1 MDARAAETQDEWAL
15 LAQCVGQFQEISA
28 QLRDEKH
35 KVVFKQ
41 QREEARVRSFPC
53 KECAQQGPRSADR
66 ASSPQE
72 KRRRERQTR
81 GNPSLEA
88 DLQSLI
94 SSNPDKEDQI
104 RALQRLGTCLW
115 SHELGGAASY
125 GFLPYWLSIVA
136 FPPEIPIAEIS
147 TILREEVGD
156 QARGTDELGLA
167 WPSLACLALP
177 CIALPC
183 PGLPCLAL
191 VCLGLA
197 WVGLALRSLAARRR
211 QPRSHIPN
219 PSALGRPQRNAAVVA
234 NVAMQEGQ

>member
-41 QREEARVRSFPC
+41 QREEAR
-53 KECAQQGPRSADR
+53 
-66 ASSPQE
+66 E

-104 RALQRLGTCLW
+104 RALQRL
-115 SHELGGAASY
+115 
-125 GFLPYWLSIVA
+125 
-136 FPPEIPIAEIS
+136 EIPIAEIS

-156 QARGTDELGLA
+156 QARG
-167 WPSLACLALP
+167 
-177 CIALPC
+177 
-183 PGLPCLAL
+183 
-191 VCLGLA
+191 
-197 WVGLALRSLAARRR
+197 
-211 QPRSHIPN
+211 
-219 PSALGRPQRNAAVVA
+219 RPQRNAAVVA